1 TNLNPNSSNFSKIK
15 AMFEGLTTKKPSEK
29 AFEGLKS
36 VTNTT
41 EPKAQLPSP
50 KAKSTEGE
58 PPPAAPEKT
67 GETKQ
72 KYKELKQQHKAN
84 LLSKSVTPRL
94 QKPPVP
100 PRTVAPQAAELQATP
115 RLQKPPVPPRTRTK
129 NKFLQDKLD
138 EVALTGKLDCKG
150 ITDESLINS
159 ALLKIRKAH
168 LPIRTLDLSEC
179 HLTHLPTLL
188 LEKKF
193 EHLTSLQLNDNPILT
208 QLPHNMD
215 ELLPKLAHLDI
226 SRTGIN
232 PIDSAGIFRLLRRT
246 DLFIIE
252 LDVAP
257 VTADEYRDKMTSIF
271 GQKERFLGKTVK
283 LSKDGSIKVFSSKA
297 ESIRSKLIAQREGL
311 LKSAPGV
318 ELIMPFSQ
326 SKGRFNIACP
336 GDGICAGIST
346 AISLSVLAGQRV
358 EGFLKN
364 LYMDSSEGQRKGKVN
379 LPYVHGLNELQ
390 SRVESLIQIE
400 QYLKERN
407 MEYKRLDYFGNEDA
421 AAENL
426 KSTVAFLQNQVWATT
441 ENKALDIRLHY
452 KYGNGHVISFVISDE
467 KNDKQEKAV
476 YFAEP
481 NIGIFRI
488 WLKENSNQLND
499 FFLKYADSE
508 YRTPEKFIVSEI
520 KKAAAAST

>member
-1 TNLNPNSSNFSKIK
+1 
-15 AMFEGLTTKKPSEK
+15 M
-29 AFEGLKS
+29 
-36 VTNTT
+36 
-41 EPKAQLPSP
+41 
-50 KAKSTEGE
+50 
-58 PPPAAPEKT
+58 
-67 GETKQ
+67 
-72 KYKELKQQHKAN
+72 
-84 LLSKSVTPRL
+84 
-94 QKPPVP
+94 
-100 PRTVAPQAAELQATP
+100 
-115 RLQKPPVPPRTRTK
+115 
-129 NKFLQDKLD
+129 QDKLD
-138 EVALTGKLDCKG
+138 EVARTGKLDCKG
-150 ITDESLINS
+150 ITDESLIHS
-159 ALLKIRKAH
+159 ALLKICEAH

-193 EHLTSLQLNDNPILT
+193 KHLTSLQLNDNPILT

-215 ELLPKLAHLDI
+215 KLLPKLAHLNI

-246 DLFIIE
+246 YLFIIE
-252 LDVAP
+252 LDGTP
-257 VTADEYRDKMTSIF
+257 LTADEYRDKMTSIF
-271 GQKERFLGKTVK
+271 EQKKRFVGKTVK
-283 LSKDGSIKVFSSKA
+283 LSKDGSIKVFSSEA
-297 ESIRSKLIAQREGL
+297 ESIRSKLIAEREGL

-326 SKGRFNIACP
+326 SKGRFYVARP
-336 GDGICAGIST
+336 PSDGICAGIST
-346 AISLSVLAGQRV
+346 AIALSVLAGQRV
-358 EGFLKN
+358 EGFLKK
-364 LYMDSSEGQRKGKVN
+364 LYLDSSGGQRKGKIN

-390 SRVESLIQIE
+390 NRVGVGSLDE
-400 QYLKERN
+400 VKQYLKERN
-407 MEYKRLDYFGNEDA
+407 IEYKILDHFLAEDA

-441 ENKALDIRLHY
+441 ENKSLDIRLHY
-452 KYGNGHVISFVISDE
+452 KYGNGHAISFVISDE

-508 YRTPEKFIVSEI
+508 YVTPETFIVSEI
-520 KKAAAAST
+520 KRASSAST